1 MIFFLNCF
9 YVSIFSFGLLFEIR
23 IAINQKKMELK
34 YSVLDL
40 ATIIKGDDVNKT
52 FQKSVRSA
60 QSAEKLG
67 YTRYWFSEHHNF
79 PNVASASTSILI
91 GHIASQTKTLRVGSG
106 GIMLP
111 NHSTLSVAEQFGTL
125 DGLFPKRIDLGLGRA
140 PGTDML
146 TATALRGNNF
156 NPNYNFEFHIK
167 ELQKYM
173 SNENSASK
181 VRAIPGEGA
190 NVPIYILGSST
201 DSAFLAAKLG
211 LPYAF
216 AAHFAPSQLEVA
228 LEIYREHFQPSEF
241 LDKPYVMV
249 CINIIAADSVDE
261 AHYLSTSHF
270 QAFVNILTDKRQPL
284 LPPEETELAD
294 ISDEVALHLNRM
306 AAKTFVGDQEILKE
320 KLSQFVKE
328 HNPDEIIVAGNIYDF
343 DKKLKSY
350 EIASQVI
357 KSL

>member
-1 MIFFLNCF
+1 M
-9 YVSIFSFGLLFEIR
+9 
-23 IAINQKKMELK
+23 AIK
-34 YSVLDL
+34 YSILDL
-40 ATIIKGDDVNKT
+40 ATIVKGDDINTT
-52 FQKSVRSA
+52 FEKSVKSA
-60 QSAEKLG
+60 QLAEKLG
-67 YTRYWFSEHHNF
+67 FTRYWFSEHHNF

-91 GHIASQTKTLRVGSG
+91 GHIASQTQSIRVGSG

-125 DGLFPKRIDLGLGRA
+125 DGLFPGRIDLGLGRA

-156 NPNYNFEFHIK
+156 TPNYNFEFHIR

-173 SNENSASK
+173 SEENSGSK

-190 NVPIYILGSST
+190 DVPIYILGSST

-211 LPYAF
+211 MPYAF

-241 LDKPYVMV
+241 LDEPYVMV
-249 CINIIAADSVDE
+249 CINIIAGETVDE

-270 QAFVNILTDKRQPL
+270 QAFVNILTDQRQPL

-294 ISDEVALHLNRM
+294 ISDEVAVHLNRM
-306 AAKTFVGDQEILKE
+306 AAKTFIGDAETLKE
-320 KLSQFVKE
+320 KLGKFTKDYR
-328 HNPDEIIVAGNIYDF
+328 PDEIIVSGNIYDF
-343 DKKLKSY
+343 EKKLRSY
-350 EIASQVI
+350 EIASEVLKQ
-357 KSL
+357 L

>member
-1 MIFFLNCF
+1 M
-9 YVSIFSFGLLFEIR
+9 
-23 IAINQKKMELK
+23 ALK
-34 YSVLDL
+34 YSILDL
-40 ATIIKGDDVNKT
+40 ATIVKGDDIHKT
-52 FQKSVRSA
+52 FQKSVTSA
-60 QSAEKLG
+60 QHAEKLG
-67 YTRYWFSEHHNF
+67 FTRYWFSEHHNF
-79 PNVASASTSILI
+79 PNVASAATSILI
-91 GHIASQTKTLRVGSG
+91 GHIASQTKTLRIGSG

-125 DGLFPKRIDLGLGRA
+125 DGLFPGRIDLGLGRA

-173 SNENSASK
+173 SHKNAEAK

-190 NVPIYILGSST
+190 DVPFYILGSST

-216 AAHFAPSQLEVA
+216 AAHFAPSQLDVA
-228 LEIYREHFQPSEF
+228 LEIYRDHFQPSEF
-241 LDKPYVMV
+241 LNEPYVMV
-249 CINIIAADSVDE
+249 CVNIIAAESVDE

-270 QAFVNILTDKRQPL
+270 QAFVNILTDQRQPL
-284 LPPEETELAD
+284 LPPEETSLAD
-294 ISDEVALHLNRM
+294 ISDEISIHLNRM
-306 AAKTFVGDQEILKE
+306 ASRTFVGNKETLEE
-320 KLSQFVKE
+320 KLGEFSKKLR
-328 HNPDEIIVAGNIYDF
+328 PDEIIVSGNIYDF

-350 EIASQVI
+350 TLASEVL

>member
-1 MIFFLNCF
+1 M
-9 YVSIFSFGLLFEIR
+9 
-23 IAINQKKMELK
+23 ALK
-34 YSVLDL
+34 YSILDL
-40 ATIIKGDDVNKT
+40 ATIVKGDNINKT
-52 FQKSVRSA
+52 FQKSVKSA
-60 QSAEKLG
+60 QHAEKLG
-67 YTRYWFSEHHNF
+67 FTRYWFSEHHNF

-91 GHIASQTKTLRVGSG
+91 GHIASQTTTLRVGSG

-125 DGLFPKRIDLGLGRA
+125 DGLFPGRIDLGLGRA

-156 NPNYNFEFHIK
+156 NPNYNFEFYIK
-167 ELQKYM
+167 ELQKYL
-173 SNENSASK
+173 SNENAEAM

-190 NVPIYILGSST
+190 DVPLYILGSST

-241 LDKPYVMV
+241 LDEPYVMV

-270 QAFVNILTDKRQPL
+270 QAFVNILTDQRQPL
-284 LPPEETELAD
+284 LPPDETELAD
-294 ISDEVALHLNRM
+294 ISDEVAVHLNRM
-306 AAKTFVGDQEILKE
+306 AAKTFVGDKETLKG
-320 KLSQFVKE
+320 KLNKFVKDYRP
-328 HNPDEIIVAGNIYDF
+328 NEIIVSGNIYDF
-343 DKKLKSY
+343 EKKQKSY
-350 EIASQVI
+350 EIASEVI